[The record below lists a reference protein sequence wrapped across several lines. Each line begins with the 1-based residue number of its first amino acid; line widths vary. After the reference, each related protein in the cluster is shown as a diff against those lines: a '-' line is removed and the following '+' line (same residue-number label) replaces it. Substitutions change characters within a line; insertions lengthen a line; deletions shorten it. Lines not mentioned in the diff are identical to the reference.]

1 MLIRKLFKFENAH
14 VVRNCSTVR
23 CRSSI
28 HGHSYK
34 VEVLLES
41 NYLDNGQMIFD
52 FGLMK
57 LNIKDI
63 IDSFDHAITIWNK
76 DEKEYINDMKNH
88 SDRWV
93 ELPVSP
99 SAEQFSRVFF
109 VIIDRLLDLTVTQNG
124 EKKVQLQSI
133 IVHETETGYAQ
144 CFNKDAYSEGMGIIN
159 LEDIEY
165 SNAVQTDWKDPLL
178 WTNILE
184 NKQFFTPENV

>member
-14 VVRNCSTVR
+14 VVRGCSTVR

-34 VEVLLES
+34 VEIILES
-41 NYLDNGQMIFD
+41 NYLDNGQMIYD

-63 IDSFDHAITIWNK
+63 IDSFDHAITLWNK
-76 DEKEYINDMKNH
+76 DDTSYINDMKKH

-93 ELPVSP
+93 ELPISP

-109 VIIDRLLDLTVTQNG
+109 VLIDRLLTLTKTVNS
-124 EKKVQLQSI
+124 EKEVSLHSI

-144 CFNKDAYSEGMGIIN
+144 CFKEDAYSLNMGKIDLNEIIFSDSVKNDWHDIN
-159 LEDIEY
+159 LFEKLLK
-165 SNAVQTDWKDPLL
+165 KDLFINP
-178 WTNILE
+178 T
-184 NKQFFTPENV
+184 KV